1 MANSKNNFGSFS
13 SFTKEKD
20 KDPFRLTPIKSEFS
34 KGSVPDSIYSA
45 NRESAWSRWRRG
57 FELATA
63 SFYDNDFSYP
73 FEYQTPDTT
82 GAPVNLNPVV
92 SGSFVGFPTVS
103 KELGMHWAGWRKAG
117 SIRSD
122 NSVDPVSSNKLY
134 IESITEDKTN
144 WYVKLAGSWSPSN
157 KLPPPFY
164 ITVSGQPDGL
174 KPLITE
180 IMEDR
185 VITVGGDLIDKD
197 TINPV
202 TQKRYGYLQA
212 VLTDINEDTGIL
224 TFKKAGSVRVTP
236 DKEYITP
243 SNASFTV
250 GRYLVTGS
258 RFCCSCQDFTHR
270 DYAFLMNPAASDRK
284 FFPRNR
290 LSYVKPGRHEVI
302 TLSGFVD
309 NNAMTSAGVNRKMDV
324 YAPSGFVVGASGSY
338 LNTVREDSTRDNPG
352 VYVDFG
358 STYKRSTPNPAIPG
372 SIPEGMPS
380 FNDYSTEQGVITSI
394 TDNWTPVLDEMRY
407 CKHIYALKFKDD
419 TFPPEPSDFPVEVG
433 SMAAWEQ
440 KLVNTNEKQQK
451 EIASFLMTTNSLSMM
466 DVPPYNMQSPM
477 MMPMMQKLFN
487 MPSDMI
493 VMDGF
498 TMIDKNGNKYKPS
511 DNP

>member
-1 MANSKNNFGSFS
+1 
-13 SFTKEKD
+13 
-20 KDPFRLTPIKSEFS
+20 
-34 KGSVPDSIYSA
+34 
-45 NRESAWSRWRRG
+45 
-57 FELATA
+57 
-63 SFYDNDFSYP
+63 
-73 FEYQTPDTT
+73 
-82 GAPVNLNPVV
+82 
-92 SGSFVGFPTVS
+92 
-103 KELGMHWAGWRKAG
+103 MHWAGWRKAG

>member
-1 MANSKNNFGSFS
+1 VAKSKNNFGSFS

-20 KDPFRLTPIKSEFS
+20 RDPFRLTPIKTEFS
-34 KGSVPDSIYSA
+34 KGAVPDSIYSA

-63 SFYDNDFSYP
+63 AFYDNDFSYP

-92 SGSFVGFPTVS
+92 SGSFVGFPTIS
-103 KELGMHWAGWRKAG
+103 KEFGMHWAGWRKAG
-117 SIRSD
+117 SIRTD
-122 NSVDPVSSNKLY
+122 NYVDPVTNNKLY
-134 IESITEDKTN
+134 IESITEDNTN

-164 ITVSGQPDGL
+164 VPVSGQPDGL

-185 VITVGGDLIDKD
+185 VISVGGDIIDKD
-197 TINPV
+197 TINPSN
-202 TQKRYGYLQA
+202 QKRYGYLQA
-212 VLTDINEDTGIL
+212 VLTAINENTGIL

-243 SNASFTV
+243 SNVSFTP
-250 GRYLVTGS
+250 GRYLITGS

-270 DYAFLMNPAASDRK
+270 DYAFLTNPSASDRK

-290 LSYVKPGRHEVI
+290 LAYVKPGRHEVI
-302 TLSGFVD
+302 TLSGVVD
-309 NNAMTSAGVNRKMDV
+309 NNAMTSANVNRKMDV

-338 LNTVREDSTRDNPG
+338 INTVKNDSTRDNPG

-358 STYKRSTPNPAIPG
+358 STYTRGTSNPAIPG
-372 SIPEGMPS
+372 SKPDGMPRY
-380 FNDYSTEQGVITSI
+380 NDYSTEQGVITSI

-407 CKHIYALKFKDD
+407 CKHVYALKFKDE

-433 SMAAWEQ
+433 SMTAWEQ
-440 KLVNTNEKQQK
+440 KLVEDTENQQK
-451 EIASFLMTTNSLSMM
+451 EIASFIMTTNALANM

-493 VMDGF
+493 VMEGF
-498 TMIDKNGNKYKPS
+498 TMIDKNGNKYKP
-511 DNP
+511 